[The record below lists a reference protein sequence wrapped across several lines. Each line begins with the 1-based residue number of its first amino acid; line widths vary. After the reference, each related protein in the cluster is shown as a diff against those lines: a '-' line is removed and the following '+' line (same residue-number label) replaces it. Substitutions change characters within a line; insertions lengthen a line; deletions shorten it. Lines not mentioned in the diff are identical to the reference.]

1 MKTLIVYFSHNK
13 ENYFGGTIRS
23 VEVGN
28 TQIVAEKLQ
37 SMLDADIYQIKPLH
51 EYPEKYD
58 ECTTIARKELDNNER
73 PKIMNMVPYME
84 EYDTIYLGYPN
95 WWGTMPMCLW
105 TFLESYDLKGK
116 KIYPFCTHEGSGLG
130 NSINDLKKICSQSI
144 IKKGLALKG
153 SQVNQSDQKLK
164 EWLKEE

>member
-1 MKTLIVYFSHNK
+1 MKTLIFYFSHNK

-58 ECTTIARKELDNNER
+58 ECTAIARKELDNNER

-153 SQVNQSDQKLK
+153 SQVKQSDQKLK

>member
-73 PKIMNMVPYME
+73 PKIMNMV
-84 EYDTIYLGYPN
+84 L
-95 WWGTMPMCLW
+95 
-105 TFLESYDLKGK
+105 
-116 KIYPFCTHEGSGLG
+116 
-130 NSINDLKKICSQSI
+130 
-144 IKKGLALKG
+144 
-153 SQVNQSDQKLK
+153 
-164 EWLKEE
+164 